1 QAGDEV
7 DRRQRAAVHLACSN
21 AAGASVRAVEL
32 VHAAAGSAANFTA
45 HPLDR
50 CLRNVRV
57 VPQHIMVSAQWMQ
70 SAAGV
75 LLGLDSELPF
85 F

>member
-1 QAGDEV
+1 M
-7 DRRQRAAVHLACSN
+7 
-21 AAGASVRAVEL
+21 RAVEL